1 MKSHPA
7 ANIPPEMPPTSP
19 HVRRL
24 LALFS
29 LTLGGVLGWV
39 VLSLPGQSSG
49 LADLVQA
56 DLQQSGVT
64 NPVTAVLLNFRSYD
78 TFLEVGVLLLAVLGA
93 WALPREHAPGS
104 PVGGAVAGLVLS
116 VFVRLVAPFMVVV
129 GGYVL
134 WIGAHAPGGAFQG
147 GAVLAAVGVL
157 LLLSDVHR
165 FARFSGWPLRTVLV
179 LGFTVFLAVAGGV
192 MMTGGRL
199 LEYPRQWAGGLI
211 LLIEATLTVSI
222 ACILV
227 SLFIGAL
234 PGKASVI
241 VPSPTQEKEQ

>member
-7 ANIPPEMPPTSP
+7 ANILPEVPSTSP
-19 HVRRL
+19 QVRRL
-24 LALFS
+24 LAFFS

-56 DLQQSGVT
+56 DLRQSGVT

-93 WALPREHAPGS
+93 WALPREQASDPS
-104 PVGGAVAGLVLS
+104 VGGAVAGLVLN
-116 VFVRLVAPFMVVV
+116 VFVRLVAPLMVVV

-134 WIGAHAPGGAFQG
+134 WVGTHAPGGAFQG

-165 FARFSGWPLRTVLV
+165 FTQFSGQQLRIALV
-179 LGFTVFLAVAGGV
+179 LGFAVFLAVAGGV
-192 MMTGGRL
+192 MVTGGHL
-199 LEYPRQWAGGLI
+199 LEYPPQWAGGLI
-211 LLIEATLTVSI
+211 LLIETTLTVSI

-227 SLFIGAL
+227 SLFIGAP
-234 PGKASVI
+234 PGKASVT
-241 VPSPTQEKEQ
+241 VTSPTQEKEQ